1 MDENDIN
8 KTVLEMEISRVMQ
21 SADIIAYAV
30 NERSNEKMQ
39 PYTPKEY
46 DGEAGKK
53 LSALLNEWRTN
64 ANEWI
69 KENNL
74 ENIVKKKKENNLEN
88 IVKLKKEIELE
99 NKDARDDNDER

>member
-21 SADIIAYAV
+21 SADIITYAV

-39 PYTPKEY
+39 QYTPKEY
-46 DGEAGKK
+46 EGEAGKK
-53 LSALLNEWRTN
+53 LSALLNEGRTN

-69 KENNL
+69 H
-74 ENIVKKKKENNLEN
+74 
-88 IVKLKKEIELE
+88 EIKQKNEQ
-99 NKDARDDNDER
+99 DRDER

>member
-21 SADIIAYAV
+21 SADIITYAV
-30 NERSNEKMQ
+30 NEKSNEKMQ

-53 LSALLNEWRTN
+53 LSALLEEGRNN

-69 KENNL
+69 KET
-74 ENIVKKKKENNLEN
+74 EAK
-88 IVKLKKEIELE
+88 
-99 NKDARDDNDER
+99 NKDDRDEER

>member
-21 SADIIAYAV
+21 SADIITYAV
-30 NERSNEKMQ
+30 NEKSNEKMQ

-53 LSALLNEWRTN
+53 LSALLKQLVESNKVVKVTD
-64 ANEWI
+64 
-69 KENNL
+69 
-74 ENIVKKKKENNLEN
+74 KKKSYFSVSE
-88 IVKLKKEIELE
+88 
-99 NKDARDDNDER
+99 